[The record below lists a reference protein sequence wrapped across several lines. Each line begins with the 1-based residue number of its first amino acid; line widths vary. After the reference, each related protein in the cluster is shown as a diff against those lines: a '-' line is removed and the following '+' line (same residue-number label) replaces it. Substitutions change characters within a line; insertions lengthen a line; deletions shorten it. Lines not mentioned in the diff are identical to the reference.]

1 MRKSEQIDRQGR
13 REFLRKV
20 AIAGGSAVAVAAAS
34 KTVAA
39 PSAVEIENKP
49 VAKSVGYSESE
60 HVRAYYR
67 TCRA

>member
-1 MRKSEQIDRQGR
+1 MRKSEQKQRQGR

-20 AIAGGSAVAVAAAS
+20 AVAGGSAAVVAAAS

-39 PSAVEIENKP
+39 PADPEAKP
-49 VAKSVGYSESE
+49 AAAKSVSYAESE

-67 TCRA
+67 TCRS

>member
-1 MRKSEQIDRQGR
+1 MRKSDENKRQGR
-13 REFLRKV
+13 RDFLRKV
-20 AIAGGSAVAVAAAS
+20 AVAGGSAAVVAAAS

-39 PSAVEIENKP
+39 PAEPEAIKP
-49 VAKSVGYSESE
+49 AAKSEGYAETE

>member
-1 MRKSEQIDRQGR
+1 MRKSEQIERQGR

-20 AIAGGSAVAVAAAS
+20 AVAGGSAVAVAAAN
-34 KTVAA
+34 KTVVAA
-39 PSAVEIENKP
+39 PSAPELEQP
-49 VAKSVGYSESE
+49 AAKSVGYSETE

>member
-1 MRKSEQIDRQGR
+1 MRKSETKQRQGR

-20 AIAGGSAVAVAAAS
+20 AVAGGSAVAVAAAS

-39 PSAVEIENKP
+39 PAEPEAKP
-49 VAKSVGYSESE
+49 AAAKPASYAETE

-67 TCRA
+67 TCRS

>member
-20 AIAGGSAVAVAAAS
+20 AIAGGSAVAVAAAN

-39 PSAVEIENKP
+39 PSAPELEKP
-49 VAKSVGYSESE
+49 VAKTVGYSESE

>member
-20 AIAGGSAVAVAAAS
+20 AIAGSSAVAVAAAS

-39 PSAVEIENKP
+39 PSAPEAEKP
-49 VAKSVGYSESE
+49 AAKTAGYSESE